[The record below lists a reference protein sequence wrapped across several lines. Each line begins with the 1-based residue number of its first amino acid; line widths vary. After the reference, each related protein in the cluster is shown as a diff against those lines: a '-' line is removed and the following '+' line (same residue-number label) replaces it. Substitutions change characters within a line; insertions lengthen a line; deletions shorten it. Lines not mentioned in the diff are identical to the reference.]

1 MKVHNYS
8 EKEKQ
13 ALEYL
18 RLVPFCIFMHSILE
32 SACCTT
38 NSKGQRSHIWEVQ
51 RWKHI
56 RQIDTQ
62 MVWLDGGGQVDKWTS
77 GHQPLNEKLGHYHH
91 WPRHTALCLLHYSDN
106 GTLGANSWTSHL
118 HPFCKTLFS
127 YSLFTDHNY
136 TSTHPSLLKLDL
148 NQLAAGEMRRQSR
161 NC

>member
-1 MKVHNYS
+1 MKVHNRS

-51 RWKHI
+51 RWKQI

-62 MVWLDGGGQVDKWTS
+62 MVCLDGGGQVDKWTS

-91 WPRHTALCLLHYSDN
+91 WPRLLPCAFCIIQTMGLWAQILGHHTNTHFAK
-106 GTLGANSWTSHL
+106 
-118 HPFCKTLFS
+118 PFFS
-127 YSLFTDHNY
+127 YSY
-136 TSTHPSLLKLDL
+136 TTTLQAYIQVSWKLIWI
-148 NQLAAGEMRRQSR
+148 S
-161 NC
+161 